1 MASCKS
7 NKLLALVVLCLAIL
21 CRPVLAEDLPGILI
35 IEITGLKEA
44 SGDVY
49 VAVFNS
55 DDTFMGDDP
64 VQAKKIVIAD
74 ALDGEV
80 VRTEL
85 ELPMGD
91 YAFSAFHDK
100 DGNGEIDTNLVG
112 IPKEPIAV
120 SNNAL
125 GKFGPPKYEDAV
137 FTLGAEPLIQR
148 VVMREM

>member
-1 MASCKS
+1 MALWIS
-7 NKLLALVVLCLAIL
+7 NRVFAGVMLCLAL
-21 CRPVLAEDLPGILI
+21 ACRPALADELPGILI

-55 DDTFMGDDP
+55 DETFLGDEP
-64 VQAKKIVIAD
+64 VQAKKVVIAE

-80 VRTEL
+80 VSTEL

-100 DGNGEIDTNLVG
+100 DGDGELDTNLVG
-112 IPKEPIAV
+112 MPKEPIAM
-120 SNNAL
+120 SNNAV
-125 GKFGPPKYEDAV
+125 GKFGPPDYDDAV

>member
-1 MASCKS
+1 MALWMS
-7 NKLLALVVLCLAIL
+7 NRVFALVVLFLTMA
-21 CRPVLAEDLPGILI
+21 CRPVLADELPGILI

-49 VAVFNS
+49 IAVFNS
-55 DDTFMGDDP
+55 DETFLGDEP
-64 VQAKKIVIAD
+64 VQARKVVIAD
-74 ALDGEV
+74 ALDGDV
-80 VRTEL
+80 VSTEL

-100 DGNGEIDTNLVG
+100 DGDGELDTNFVG
-112 IPKEPIAV
+112 MPKEPIAM
-120 SNNAL
+120 SNNAV
-125 GKFGPPKYEDAV
+125 GKFGPPDYDDAV

>member
-1 MASCKS
+1 MTSCKS
-7 NKLLALVVLCLAIL
+7 NRLLALVVLCLAIL
-21 CRPVLAEDLPGILI
+21 CRPVLADDLPGILV

-55 DDTFMGDDP
+55 DDTFLGDEP

-100 DGNGEIDTNLVG
+100 NSNGEIDTNFVG
-112 IPKEPIAV
+112 IPKEPIAM
-120 SNNAL
+120 SNNAV

-137 FTLGAEPLIQR
+137 FSLGAEPLIQR

>member
-1 MASCKS
+1 MASWMS
-7 NKLLALVVLCLAIL
+7 NRVFALAVLFLAMA
-21 CRPVLAEDLPGILI
+21 CRPVLADELPGILI

-55 DDTFMGDDP
+55 DETFLGDEP
-64 VQAKKIVIAD
+64 VQAKKLVIAD

-80 VRTEL
+80 VSTEL

-91 YAFSAFHDK
+91 YAFSAFHDM
-100 DGNGEIDTNLVG
+100 DGDGELDTNFVG
-112 IPKEPIAV
+112 MPKEPIAV
-120 SNNAL
+120 SNNAV
-125 GKFGPPKYEDAV
+125 GKFGPPNYDDAV

>member
-55 DDTFMGDDP
+55 DDTFMGDNP